1 MGWGGGKVLL
11 MVAKIIGWIKQK
23 TLAEISMGT
32 ETHVGANLYESKH
45 TIVGNLLQ
53 TATDAIGH
61 GDFFL

>member
-1 MGWGGGKVLL
+1 
-11 MVAKIIGWIKQK
+11 
-23 TLAEISMGT
+23 MGT